1 MLASATINRINM
13 GSVDIIMTR
22 DAVTITPKT
31 NMFTV
36 KAVGMTMDTHI
47 SIMRV
52 VDMIMHRIKSDN

>member
-1 MLASATINRINM
+1 M